1 MLVTLALKI
10 RIRLRTDQRCT
21 GFPSLLCVGAAF
33 IATLIS
39 QALNACDHKSGAGGA
54 GYPARIG
61 LHDLSEQ
68 R

>member
-21 GFPSLLCVGAAF
+21 SFPSLLWVRAAF

-39 QALNACDHKSGAGGA
+39 RALNAGAHKSGAGGA
-54 GYPARIG
+54 RYPARIG